1 VTNENEAEE
10 PTMSLCLRAVTE
22 LDPNALARIL
32 GFFQNLNIIPRR
44 VIAERGT
51 GDTLY
56 IRIDVTG
63 LTEDRLTLIAA
74 KTAQLTG
81 VAQAHWHRL

>member
-1 VTNENEAEE
+1 VTTENDADE
-10 PTMSLCLRAVTE
+10 PTASLCLRAITE
-22 LDPNALARIL
+22 LDPSALARIL

-44 VIAERGT
+44 VIAERGS
-51 GDTLY
+51 GDILY

-63 LTEDRLTLIAA
+63 LTEDRLSLITV